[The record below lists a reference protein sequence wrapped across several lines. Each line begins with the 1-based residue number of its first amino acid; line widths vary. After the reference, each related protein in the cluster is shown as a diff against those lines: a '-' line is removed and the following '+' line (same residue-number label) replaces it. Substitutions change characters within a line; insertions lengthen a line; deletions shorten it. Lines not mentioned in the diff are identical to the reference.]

1 MDVAHGDFFAS
12 YGALVE
18 SGELITIFLGGGT
31 RGEGRMILGTLF
43 RHIYQG

>member
-1 MDVAHGDFFAS
+1 METF
-12 YGALVE
+12 LRPM
-18 SGELITIFLGGGT
+18 ELLLNQVSLSLFFLGGGT